1 MSEESLIITLGV
13 KDSNASTQIK
23 ALNKELKSLDSQY
36 KLAKTGGDGFEKS
49 LSGLG
54 TKLTL
59 LNSKY
64 DANKAKLTAYKTQLD
79 KAKEGVTKKKEELEK
94 LKTAEGD
101 NTAAI
106 QKAEKQLATYQQQ
119 MHSAENAIK
128 ETEASMENL
137 TSEINTTN
145 SAIQNFKIKQF
156 GESLQSAG
164 DKMINLGNGMQAT
177 GTTLMKLSAPFVAI
191 GGLAVKSAIDFES
204 AFTGVVKTVDATD
217 EQLAELRDSI
227 LEMSKVMPESA
238 SEIASVAEAAGQ
250 LGIKTENIESFTKTM
265 VMLGDATN
273 LSSDEAATSLARL
286 VNITG
291 MSQENFQNL
300 GSSIVALG
308 NNFATTEAE
317 ITAMSLRL
325 AGAGAQV
332 GMSEADIAGLAA
344 ALSSVGIEAEAGG
357 SAFSKVMVNM
367 QLATETGGE
376 SLEEFAKVAGMSADE
391 FKTAFKDNAA
401 GAITS
406 FITGLSKCEENGTSA
421 IKVLDDMGITEVRL
435 RDALLRASGAS
446 DVFSEAI
453 ALSNTAWNENTA
465 LTKEAETRYATMQS
479 QIEMC
484 KNKLVALGIE
494 IGEQLM
500 PYVSE
505 FIDGLEK
512 LVDWF
517 GSLDSSTQKFI
528 ITSGLMT
535 FATGG
540 VLKVVGS
547 LTTGVG
553 GLIKGLGNLVV
564 KYAATTTATTA
575 LGTATSTA
583 SAGATVATASL
594 GTLAAATAPLVIGIA
609 AVGAALYTAHEYNDL
624 YSDSIIK
631 STDEMS
637 LMEIG
642 LGKLTGATMYSRE
655 ELENMGAVY
664 KNWNDKVS
672 PETQKELEDMA
683 SKFRNLQYEMDVINL
698 DGVISQDEVKQLVSR
713 TEEMCSE
720 IVQAIKNHQDPA
732 YQAMYELF
740 MQDGAIDAAEQAML
754 DSVTKG
760 TESQIA
766 EVQAGKDRINEI
778 YQNAANENRSITED
792 EQIEIAAI
800 QFDWQQVILENLTLS
815 QEEREAAIREFNVRC
830 TTETTEGLSEI
841 IQAETKSHEESK
853 QALIDK
859 YESQIALMKE
869 QLPNLEGAQKA
880 EVEARIKQYEEAYKL
895 ELENEQ
901 TLYDDKIALLNEKY
915 PEMMQFIDKYTGEIL
930 SKQDVKCNKEFE
942 KEKNKY
948 DDINQV
954 TESGLYRMYNKTT
967 DTYDD
972 LVVMV
977 DEKTGDVIGI
987 TKTWTDEQ
995 GMHTEKVTGY
1005 NEKVKGSMQSMQ
1017 EEYVLN
1023 ANRIKLALS
1032 DQKNTTVNANGEI
1045 VNSNGK
1051 VVGSLQDIKNNADGT
1066 KTGILNLNG
1075 TPIKVQVN
1083 KDGTI
1088 SNIDEIKRKIGSIPT
1103 YIPVTVKAIMTGNV
1117 SIPTGNGGRW
1127 TMEEGG
1133 TVSNDAVV
1141 YTNEKHAG
1149 FELIEG
1155 GAVELLSDDFGSVTA
1170 LSSGARVYNNM
1181 TSIDMMKEEISR
1193 QLSQVDFGSYYSR
1206 NTAQSKR
1213 LVSNYNNSNATSNS
1227 QDTSKME
1234 SLMLSMVQLLERLN
1248 NKNTNIYMNTRQ
1260 VGRVIAGNVD
1270 EELATKS
1277 KKRW

>member
-1 MSEESLIITLGV
+1 M
-13 KDSNASTQIK
+13 
-23 ALNKELKSLDSQY
+23 NKELKSLDSQY
-36 KLAKTGGDGFEKS
+36 KTSSKSGDGFEKS
-49 LSGLG
+49 ISGLG

-59 LNSKY
+59 LNNKY
-64 DANKAKLTAYKTQLD
+64 DTNNSKLTAYKAQLD
-79 KAKEGVTKKKEELEK
+79 KAKEGVTRKKEELEK

-106 QKAEKQLATYQQQ
+106 EKAEKQLATYQQQ
-119 MHSAENAIK
+119 MHNAENAISLT
-128 ETEASMENL
+128 ETEMSNL
-137 TSEINTTN
+137 TSEINNTRN
-145 SAIQNFKIKQF
+145 AIQNFNLQQF

-164 DKMINLGNGMQAT
+164 DKMINLGNGMQTT

-286 VNITG
+286 ANITG
-291 MSQENFQNL
+291 MSQDNFQNL

-317 ITAMSLRL
+317 ITEMSLRL

-367 QLATETGGE
+367 QLATETGGK
-376 SLEEFAKVAGMSADE
+376 SLEEFASVAGMSADE
-391 FKTAFKDNAA
+391 FKTAFQTNAA

-406 FITGLSKCEENGTSA
+406 FITGLGKCEENGTSA

-453 ALSNTAWNENTA
+453 ALSNNAWDENTA

-484 KNKLVALGIE
+484 KNKLTALGIE
-494 IGEQLM
+494 IGQQLM

-505 FIDGLEK
+505 FIDGLEE
-512 LVDWF
+512 LVEWF
-517 GSLDSSTQKFI
+517 SSLDSGTQKFI

-547 LTTGVG
+547 LTTGIG
-553 GLIKGLGNLVV
+553 GLTKGLGNLVV
-564 KYAATTTATTA
+564 KFATTSTAATSLGTATATTA
-575 LGTATSTA
+575 VS
-583 SAGATVATASL
+583 SASL
-594 GTLAAATAPLVIGIA
+594 STGLGKLALAAAPVAIGIA
-609 AVGAALYTAHEYNDL
+609 AVGTALYTAHEYNDL

-642 LGKLTGATMYSRE
+642 LGKLTGATMYSKE
-655 ELENMGAVY
+655 ELEDMGAVY
-664 KNWNDKVS
+664 KEWSNDVS
-672 PETQKELEDMA
+672 PETQQALEDMA
-683 SKFRNLQYEMDVINL
+683 DKFRNLQYEMDVINL
-698 DGVISQDEVKQLVSR
+698 DGVISQDEVSQLVSR

-720 IVQAIKNHQDPA
+720 IIQAIKNHQDPA

-778 YQNAANENRSITED
+778 YQNAANKNRSINED
-792 EQIEIAAI
+792 EQIEISAI
-800 QFDWQQVILENLTLS
+800 QFDWQQVMLENLTLS

-853 QALIDK
+853 QALMDK

-869 QLPNLEGAQKA
+869 QLPNLEGAQRE
-880 EVEARIKQYEEAYKL
+880 EVEARIKQYEEAYNL

-915 PEMMQFIDKYTGEIL
+915 PEMMQFIDKYSGEIL
-930 SKQDVKCNKEFE
+930 SKQDVKCNQEFE
-942 KEKNKY
+942 KEKAKY
-948 DDINQV
+948 DDINKV
-954 TESGLYRMYNKTT
+954 TEDGLYRMYNKTT

-977 DEKTGDVIGI
+977 DEKTGEVIGI

-995 GMHTEKVTGY
+995 GMHTEVVTGY
-1005 NEKVKGSMQSMQ
+1005 NEKIKGSMQTMQ
-1017 EEYVLN
+1017 EEYVQKVLSIKQALN
-1023 ANRIKLALS
+1023 
-1032 DQKNTTVNANGEI
+1032 DQKNTTVSANGEI

-1051 VVGSLQDIKNNADGT
+1051 VVGSLESIKTNADGT
-1066 KTGILNLNG
+1066 RNGILNLNG

-1088 SNIDEIKRKIGSIPT
+1088 SNIDEINRKINSIPT

-1117 SIPTGNGGRW
+1117 SIPTGSGGRW
-1127 TMEEGG
+1127 TMEDGG
-1133 TVSNDAVV
+1133 TVSKDSVV

-1155 GAVELLSDDFGSVTA
+1155 GAIELASDSFGSLTA
-1170 LSSGARVYNNM
+1170 LNSGARVYNNM
-1181 TSIDMMKEEISR
+1181 TSIDMMKEEIAS
-1193 QLSQVDFGSYYSR
+1193 QLSKVDFGSYYSK
-1206 NTAQSKR
+1206 NTMASRQLANNYTSR
-1213 LVSNYNNSNATSNS
+1213 SSNNINGSDLGKIIADAVLQALSGISLNANVNVDSYGRTSN
-1227 QDTSKME
+1227 KMA
-1234 SLMLSMVQLLERLN
+1234 MER
-1248 NKNTNIYMNTRQ
+1248 K
-1260 VGRVIAGNVD
+1260 RV
-1270 EELATKS
+1270 
-1277 KKRW
+1277 R